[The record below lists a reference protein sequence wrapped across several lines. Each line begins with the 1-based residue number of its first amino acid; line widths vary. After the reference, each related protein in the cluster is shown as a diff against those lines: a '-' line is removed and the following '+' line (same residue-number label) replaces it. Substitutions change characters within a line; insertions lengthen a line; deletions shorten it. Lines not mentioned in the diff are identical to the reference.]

1 MGLIDRIVRR
11 ATRSY
16 VTMFGGGMAGDFR
29 QDAYKNAV
37 VRETVDAIARHAAK
51 LSAVH
56 VRDGKRVRD
65 GMQYVIGTRPNPYMS
80 AYDLQYKLIAQTLEK
95 NNGFLLHVW
104 RGSELKMLLPVD
116 YTSCAVLEDADG
128 SGLYMQ
134 FALANGKQTILP
146 YADLIHMRRHFDRSM
161 VLGDSNAPLDGAVE
175 MVNVADAGMMS
186 AVKAG
191 SSLRGILKIKQAQ
204 LKDKDVRQ
212 RRDDF
217 VNDYIDNGKG
227 GLAALDAA
235 MDYVQLDPSKM
246 YSMSTE
252 QMAAVRANVYRY
264 FGVNEKFVSGA
275 FTEADWDAIYESVI
289 EPIGLQLH
297 MEYTHALFT
306 AREREA
312 GERIEFEANRLQY
325 ASARTKTELV
335 NRLGMLGLLTYNEA
349 REVFNLPKVEGG
361 DRLLPPW
368 NARDA
373 VNAAELEGKTNEKD

>member
-1 MGLIDRIVRR
+1 MGLIDRIIRR

-16 VTMFGGGMAGDFR
+16 VQMLGAGMAGNFR
-29 QDAYKNAV
+29 QDAYQNAV

-56 VRDGKRVRD
+56 MRDGKRVGD
-65 GMQYVIGTRPNPYMS
+65 SLQYVIGNRPNPYMS
-80 AYDLQYKLIAQTLEK
+80 AYDLQYKLIAQTLMK
-95 NNGFLLHVW
+95 NNGFLLPVW
-104 RGSELKMLLPVD
+104 ERGGGNLQMLLPVD
-116 YTSCAVLEDADG
+116 YESCTVLEDTNG
-128 SGLYMQ
+128 SGLYIQ
-134 FALANGKQTILP
+134 FLLTNGKQTLLA
-146 YADLIHMRRHFDRSM
+146 YDDLIHLRRHFDRSM
-161 VLGDSNAPLDGAVE
+161 ILGDPNAPLEDAVE
-175 MVNVADAGMMS
+175 MLNTANAGMMS

-204 LKDKDVRQ
+204 LKDKDVKA

-217 VNDYIDNGKG
+217 VNDYIDNGRG

-235 MDYVQLDPSKM
+235 MDYQQLDPSKM
-246 YSMSTE
+246 YSMSTD

-275 FTEADWDAIYESVI
+275 FGEDDWDAIYESVI

-306 AREREA
+306 PRERERGDSVA
-312 GERIEFEANRLQY
+312 FEANRLQY
-325 ASARTKTELV
+325 ASTRTKTELV

-349 REVFNLPKVEGG
+349 REVFNLPSVPDG
-361 DRLLPPW
+361 DRLIPPW
-368 NARDA
+368 NSNDPT
-373 VNAAELEGKTNEKD
+373 LMEG

>member
-1 MGLIDRIVRR
+1 MGLIDRIIRR

-16 VTMFGGGMAGDFR
+16 VQMFGAGMAGDFR
-29 QDAYKNAV
+29 QDAYRNAV

-51 LSAVH
+51 LAAVH
-56 VRDGKRVRD
+56 VRNGRPVKD
-65 GMQYVIGTRPNPYMS
+65 GMQYVIGARPTPYMS
-80 AYDLQYKLIAQTLEK
+80 AYDLQYKLTSQALMK
-95 NNGFLLHVW
+95 NNAFALPVW
-104 RGSELKMLLPVD
+104 RDAELKMILPVD
-116 YTSCAVLEDADG
+116 YASCTVLEDERG
-128 SGLYMQ
+128 SGLYIQ
-134 FALANGKQTILP
+134 FALTNGKQTILP
-146 YADLIHMRRHFDRSM
+146 YAELIHLRRHFDRSLI
-161 VLGDSNAPLDGAVE
+161 LGDGNGPLDDAVE
-175 MVNVADAGMMS
+175 MVNTANAGMMS

-275 FTEADWDAIYESVI
+275 FGEADWDAIYESVI
-289 EPIGLQLH
+289 EPIGLQMH

-312 GERIEFEANRLQY
+312 GESVAFEANRLQY

-368 NARDA
+368 NAKDA
-373 VNAAELEGKTNEKD
+373 ETAGFTPGKAE